1 MLSKR
6 HQSFLKSRSKGRRD
20 FQAES
25 RRLHHCKPTVRIL
38 QIGNYPPPMCGWAMR
53 TQLVQRELC
62 KFGAECRVLDVGPN
76 RRSRKQGCIP
86 VHNGFDYAL
95 KLLVHRAKG
104 YTFALHVNGDSWKGY
119 LIALAG
125 VLLGRCTG
133 KPSFLVFH
141 AGPKQLYFPRSHGC
155 WFHAF
160 RLLFRS
166 SGSIVCNFEPVKNAI
181 RQYGIPAE
189 KIHPIPAFSKQ
200 YEEQIAVALAEP
212 IERFLRAHEPR
223 IFTYTLFRPEFTTD
237 CLFQAFAEVRMKFPR
252 AGLLLFG
259 SHEVPPEVHAQLRRL
274 GIKSSVV
281 VGRSL
286 AHAEFL
292 TAIKRCDVFVRTH
305 LRDGVC
311 ASILEALSLGVPVVA
326 AEDGLRPPSVVTYA
340 PADAADLARV
350 LIRVLS
356 NLEIVRA
363 QVRPP
368 ESRNTLAEEVSL
380 LLSIAGARS
389 Q

>member
-1 MLSKR
+1 MLRKR
-6 HQSFLKSRSKGRRD
+6 HQSFLSSGLEVGVTS
-20 FQAES
+20 QAES

-62 KFGAECRVLDVGPN
+62 KLGAECRVLDVGPN
-76 RRSRKQGCIP
+76 RRSRKQGCTP
-86 VHNGFDYAL
+86 VHNGFDYVL

-104 YTFALHVNGDSWKGY
+104 YTFALHVNGDTWIGY
-119 LIALAG
+119 LIALLAG
-125 VLLGRCTG
+125 LLGRFTG
-133 KPSFLVFH
+133 KPSFLIFH
-141 AGPKQLYFPRSHGC
+141 AGPNQLYFPRSQGF

-160 RLLFRS
+160 RLLFRC

-181 RQYGIPAE
+181 RQYGIPPE
-189 KIHPIPAFSKQ
+189 KIHPIPAFSAQ
-200 YEEQIAVALAEP
+200 YNEDTAVALAEP

-237 CLFQAFAEVRMKFPR
+237 CLFQAFAEVRKKFAS
-252 AGLLLFG
+252 AGLLLVG
-259 SHEVPPEVHAQLRRL
+259 PHEVPHEVDAQLRRL
-274 GIKSSVV
+274 GIESSVL
-281 VGRSL
+281 VGRNL
-286 AHAEFL
+286 AHPEFL
-292 TAIKRCDVFVRTH
+292 TAVKRSNVFVRTH

-340 PADAADLARV
+340 PADAADLSRV
-350 LIRVLS
+350 LIRTLS

-368 ESRNTLAEEVSL
+368 ESRNTLGEEVSL
-380 LLSIAGARS
+380 LLSIAG
-389 Q
+389 QKTP